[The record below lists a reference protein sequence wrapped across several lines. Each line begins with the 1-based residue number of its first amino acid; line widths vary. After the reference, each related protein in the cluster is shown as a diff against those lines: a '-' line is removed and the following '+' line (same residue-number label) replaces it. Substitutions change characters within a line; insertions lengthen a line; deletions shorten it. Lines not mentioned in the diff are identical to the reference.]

1 MSNEQEQCLECLEQ
15 ARLLGMGA
23 ERELK
28 LMAERDELRKA
39 LQGLLV
45 FLGHTAED
53 GYDPFKADPLIDRA
67 RALLNRVEKQT

>member
-28 LMAERDELRKA
+28 LMAERDNLLALIRCVMSIPTMTDEQLAELKKN
-39 LQGLLV
+39 
-45 FLGHTAED
+45 AEQAIRS
-53 GYDPFKADPLIDRA
+53 GK
-67 RALLNRVEKQT
+67 